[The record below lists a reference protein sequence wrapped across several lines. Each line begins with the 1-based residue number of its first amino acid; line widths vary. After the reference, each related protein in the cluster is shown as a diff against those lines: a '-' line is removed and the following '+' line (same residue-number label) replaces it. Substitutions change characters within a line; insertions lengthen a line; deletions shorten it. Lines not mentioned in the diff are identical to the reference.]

1 MMWSMFKGNIEY
13 QCYSVFILSKKKK
26 KKYNFQGMDLNFNV
40 LIFTKDEL
48 LSVRLHMIDTVDL
61 K

>member
-1 MMWSMFKGNIEY
+1 
-13 QCYSVFILSKKKK
+13 
-26 KKYNFQGMDLNFNV
+26 MDLNFNV

-48 LSVRLHMIDTVDL
+48 LSIRLHIIDTVDL

>member
-1 MMWSMFKGNIEY
+1 
-13 QCYSVFILSKKKK
+13 
-26 KKYNFQGMDLNFNV
+26 MDLNFNV

-48 LSVRLHMIDTVDL
+48 LSVRLHIIGTVDL

>member
-1 MMWSMFKGNIEY
+1 MMLSMFKGNIEY
-13 QCYSVFILSKKKK
+13 QCYSVFILSQKKEN
-26 KKYNFQGMDLNFNV
+26 NFQGMDLNFNV

-48 LSVRLHMIDTVDL
+48 LSVRYYRHIIDTVDL